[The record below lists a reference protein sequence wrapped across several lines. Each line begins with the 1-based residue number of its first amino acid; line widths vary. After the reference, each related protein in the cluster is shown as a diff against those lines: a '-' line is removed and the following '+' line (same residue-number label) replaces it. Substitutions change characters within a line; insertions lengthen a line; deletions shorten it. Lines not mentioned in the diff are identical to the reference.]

1 MIDYIALAL
10 GHGLLAIALLRLV
23 MRDGLDSDPLIGR
36 IKAETDDNRQ
46 AASASG
52 RNAARRARSGK
63 DAPAHAAE
71 EPPRSSSEAIAQQE
85 TRSSSEAIAHKN
97 A

>member
-10 GHGLLAIALLRLV
+10 GHGLLAIALLRLM
-23 MRDGLDSDPLIGR
+23 MRDGLDTDPLISR

-63 DAPAHAAE
+63 DAPAPAGDT
-71 EPPRSSSEAIAQQE
+71 PPRSSSAAV
-85 TRSSSEAIAHKN
+85 AHKN